1 MWLGANTLESLDW
14 LCILPGA
21 AQPGSSSG
29 KTNFSGYRE
38 VPHPSVWVQVRGLG
52 ITSDRKQGK
61 EGGKERSTGGK

>member
-61 EGGKERSTGGK
+61 EDGKERSTGGK